1 MNSNLRA
8 WHVLLRVNDMNFKN
22 RGFQPQK
29 TLAALAVGTALM
41 LSMPAAMAADKTS
54 GALIGHVVVS
64 AGSTLSN
71 VQVTLKHQSK
81 GLTRTTTTNE
91 QGDFNLKALP
101 IGTYTVTFRKN
112 GYETVEQQEV
122 VVKAGSSAKYNI
134 SMYEEG
140 VERISVTG
148 SNVQMVDFESSTS
161 QIVLTSEDL
170 ARLPVGQDLTSVALL
185 APGSSLAADPDADYG
200 RGASF
205 NGSSVAENGFFL
217 NGLNITD
224 IRKGLGSIDLPWE
237 AIAQTNIVTGGVSA
251 EYGQFI
257 GGVTD
262 LVSKSGDNEFKFGVT
277 VDYIP
282 SSMASQSPDTWGYS
296 LQSDD
301 DGNYPFDRVM
311 INNNGDSNYE
321 ETRYNVFASGAIIE
335 DTLFFYG
342 IFNPQDIKDEY
353 ANANVIE
360 TRQYTKKNKQAD
372 YWLAKVDWFINDD
385 HNIGFTALNNEWE
398 QSRST
403 RSTGDAEFSAPNEST
418 WGGSMWSANYSG
430 IITDEITISAI
441 YGVTEQTSDSI
452 NPTAD
457 HSPVWDRHDNWGWE
471 KIGNWVGDY
480 KQELRD
486 DQRTQFR
493 LDLDWEIGDHTI
505 RFGYSQEVVETS
517 DNIAYAG
524 DGKTYEY
531 RIMSQGTLD
540 WLNGKRADIGQ
551 GPITGIS
558 AGDEYYRA
566 REYDRV
572 GTAESTNTAIYIQDT
587 WNITDEVTLNIGI
600 RNSAFE
606 SKTGEGDVYAD
617 MDNQWAPRLGAIW
630 DVNGDGTT
638 KLSVNYGRYFMPI
651 SPNTSVRMTLG
662 ETNQYDYAK
671 FDEIGAGGLPTNPES
686 MYLLNYGDGTFTQ
699 PYETLVD
706 ADLEPMYSDE
716 ISVAITHE
724 LNENWIVGA
733 RYVYQD
739 LKSSIEDTN
748 MKFVLSKWMEENPDE
763 AAKLDPN
770 WDISGSWVGF
780 VLNPGSSAHLSYD
793 QDGDGTISNGEG
805 VTWSSDYIGLPQA
818 ERTYQA
824 LEFTIE
830 GKPND
835 NSTLQAS
842 YTYSKSEGNT
852 EGLVSGTHS
861 QADPGWS
868 GSFDS
873 PEFTDH
879 SYGRTSNDIPH
890 KFKIFG
896 TYDITENLNVG
907 LVLLAQEG
915 RARNILGYHPQD
927 VDSCAADKNI
937 TWCDDWDRN
946 NFYADGQ
953 PSPRGAGGHGKW
965 ITSVDMSVNYNIDL
979 GDAGQVRLSA
989 KAFNV
994 LDSDTAA
1001 SYNDMTEF
1009 DKNIGST
1016 NPNYGNATSY
1026 QAPRSFLFTA
1036 RYDF

>member
-1 MNSNLRA
+1 MNN
-8 WHVLLRVNDMNFKN
+8 KN
-22 RGFQPQK
+22 RSFQSQK
-29 TLAALAVGTALM
+29 TLAALAVSAALM
-41 LSMPAAMAADKTS
+41 LSMPVAMAVDKTS

-71 VQVTLKHQSK
+71 VQVTIKHQSK
-81 GLTRTTTTNE
+81 GLTRTTTTNDK
-91 QGDFNLKALP
+91 GDFNLKALP
-101 IGTYTVTFRKN
+101 IGKYTVTFRKN
-112 GYETVEQQEV
+112 GYETVEEQEV

-134 SMYEEG
+134 SMYETG

-148 SNVQMVDFESSTS
+148 SNVQMVDFESSTT
-161 QIVLTSEDL
+161 QLVLTADDI

-185 APGSSLAADPDADYG
+185 APGSSLAADPNADYG

-224 IRKGLGSIDLPWE
+224 IRKGLGNIDLPWE

-282 SSMASQSPDTWGYS
+282 SSLASQSPDTWGYS

-301 DGNYPFDRVM
+301 DGNYPFDPIM
-311 INNNGDSNYE
+311 ITNNGDSNYE
-321 ETRYNVFASGAIIE
+321 ETRYNIYASGAIVE

-353 ANANVIE
+353 ANANEID
-360 TRQYTKKNKQAD
+360 TRQYTRKDKQAD
-372 YWLAKVDWFINDD
+372 YWLAKVDWFINDE

-398 QSRST
+398 QSRIT
-403 RSTGDAEFSAPNEST
+403 RVTGDDQFSDPNKST

-430 IITDEITISAI
+430 IITDEITINAI

-457 HSPVWDRHDNWGWE
+457 HSPVWDRRDNWGWE
-471 KIGNWVGDY
+471 KIGKWVGDY

-493 LDLDWEIGDHTI
+493 LDLDWEFGDHTF

-531 RIMSQGTLD
+531 RVMSQGTLD
-540 WLNGKRADIGQ
+540 WINGKRADIGQ
-551 GPITGIS
+551 GEVTGIS
-558 AGDEYYRA
+558 AGDDYYRA

-572 GTAESTNTAIYIQDT
+572 GTAKSTNTAIYIQDT
-587 WNITDEVTLNIGI
+587 WSITDEITLNIGI

-606 SKTGEGDVYAD
+606 SDTGEGDTYAD

-630 DVNGDGTT
+630 DVNGEGKT
-638 KLSVNYGRYFMPI
+638 KVSLNYGRYFMPI

-671 FDEIGAGGLPTNPES
+671 FDEIDAGGLPTNPES

-706 ADLEPMYSDE
+706 ADLDPMYSDE
-716 ISVAITHE
+716 ISVAVTHE
-724 LNENWIVGA
+724 LNENWVVGA

-739 LKSSIEDTN
+739 LISSIEDTN
-748 MKFVLSKWMEENPDE
+748 MKFVLTKWMEENPEE

-780 VLNPGSSAHLSYD
+780 VMNPGSSAHLSYD
-793 QDGDGTISNGEG
+793 QDGDGTVTSGEG
-805 VTWSSDYIGLPQA
+805 VTWSADYIGLPQA

-824 LEFTIE
+824 LEFTLE
-830 GKPND
+830 GRPTE

-842 YTYSKSEGNT
+842 YTYSRSEGNT

-879 SYGRTSNDIPH
+879 SNGRTSNDIPH

-907 LVLLAQEG
+907 LVLLAQQG
-915 RARNILGYHPQD
+915 RARNILGYHPED
-927 VDSCAADKNI
+927 VGSCAADKNI
-937 TWCDDWDRN
+937 TWCEDWDRN
-946 NFYADGQ
+946 NFYTDGQ
-953 PSPRGAGGHGKW
+953 PSPRGAGGHGDW
-965 ITSVDMSVNYNIDL
+965 ITNLDMSVNYTIDV
-979 GDAGQVRLSA
+979 GTTGKVRLSA
-989 KAFNV
+989 KIFNL
-994 LDSDTAA
+994 LDADTAA

-1009 DKNIGST
+1009 DKTIGSN

-1026 QAPRSFLFTA
+1026 QAPRSFLLTA

>member
-1 MNSNLRA
+1 MNNNKS
-8 WHVLLRVNDMNFKN
+8 
-22 RGFQPQK
+22 GFQPQK
-29 TLAALAVGTALM
+29 TLAAIAVATALM
-41 LSMPAAMAADKTS
+41 ISMPSAMAADKTS
-54 GALIGHVVVS
+54 GVLIGHVIVES
-64 AGSTLSN
+64 GITLSD

-81 GLTRTTTTNE
+81 GLTRTTTTNAK
-91 QGDFNLKALP
+91 GDFNVKALP
-101 IGTYTVTFRKN
+101 IGKYTVTFSKN
-112 GYETVEQQEV
+112 GYETIEEKEV

-134 SMYEEG
+134 AMFETG
-140 VERISVTG
+140 TERISVVG
-148 SNVQMVDFESSTS
+148 SNINMVDFESSTT
-161 QIVLTSEDL
+161 QLILTADDI
-170 ARLPVGQDLTSVALL
+170 ARLPVGQNLTSVALL
-185 APGSSLAADPDADYG
+185 APSSSLAADPDADYG

-224 IRKGLGSIDLPWE
+224 IRKGLGNIDLPWE

-301 DGNYPFDRVM
+301 EGNYPFDPIM
-311 INNNGDSNYE
+311 ISNNGDSNYE
-321 ETRYNVFASGAIIE
+321 ETRYNIYASGAIVE

-353 ANANVIE
+353 ANANEIDS
-360 TRQYTKKNKQAD
+360 RQYTKKDKQAD
-372 YWLAKVDWFINDD
+372 YWLAKVDWFINDE

-403 RSTGDAEFSAPNEST
+403 RTTGDEVFSAPNKST

-430 IITDEITISAI
+430 IITDEITINAI

-457 HSPVWDRHDNWGWE
+457 HSPVWDRRDNWGWE
-471 KIGNWVGDY
+471 KIGSWVGDY

-493 LDLDWEIGDHTI
+493 LDLDWEFGDHTI

-531 RIMSQGTLD
+531 RVMSQGTLD

-551 GPITGIS
+551 GLITGIS
-558 AGDEYYRA
+558 AGDDYYRA

-587 WNITDEVTLNIGI
+587 WRVTDEITLNIGL

-630 DVNGDGTT
+630 DVNGDGNT
-638 KLSVNYGRYFMPI
+638 KVSLNYGRYFMPI

-671 FDEIGAGGLPTNPES
+671 FDEIGQGSLPTNPES

-706 ADLEPMYSDE
+706 ADLDPMYSDE
-716 ISVAITHE
+716 ISVAVTHE
-724 LNENWIVGA
+724 LNENWVVGA

-739 LKSSIEDTN
+739 LISSIEDTN
-748 MKFVLSKWMEENPDE
+748 MKFVLTKWMEENPEE

-780 VLNPGSSAHLSYD
+780 VMNPGSSAHLSYD
-793 QDGDGTISNGEG
+793 QDGDGSVSSGEG
-805 VTWSSDYIGLPQA
+805 VTWSADYIGLPQA

-824 LEFTIE
+824 LEFTLE
-830 GKPND
+830 GRPTEH
-835 NSTLQAS
+835 STLQAS
-842 YTYSKSEGNT
+842 YTYSRSEGNT

-879 SYGRTSNDIPH
+879 SNGRTSNDIPH

-907 LVLLAQEG
+907 LVLLAQQG
-915 RARNILGYHPQD
+915 RARNILGYHPED
-927 VDSCAADKNI
+927 VGSCAADKNI
-937 TWCDDWDRN
+937 TWCEDWDRY
-946 NFYADGQ
+946 NFYTDGQ
-953 PSPRGAGGHGKW
+953 PSPRGAGGHGDW
-965 ITSVDMSVNYNIDL
+965 ITSIDMSVNYTIDV
-979 GDAGQVRLSA
+979 GTTGKVRLSA
-989 KAFNV
+989 KVFNL
-994 LDSDTAA
+994 LDADTAA

-1009 DKNIGST
+1009 DKTIGSN

-1026 QAPRSFLFTA
+1026 QAPRSFLLTA

>member
-1 MNSNLRA
+1 MNN
-8 WHVLLRVNDMNFKN
+8 KK

-29 TLAALAVGTALM
+29 TLAALAVSTALM
-41 LSMPAAMAADKTS
+41 LSMPAAMAVDKTS

-64 AGSTLSN
+64 AGATLSN
-71 VQVTLKHQSK
+71 VQVTIKHQSK
-81 GLTRTTTTNE
+81 GLKRTTTTNE
-91 QGDFNLKALP
+91 KGDFNLKALP
-101 IGTYTVTFRKN
+101 IGKYTVTFRKN
-112 GYETVEQQEV
+112 GYETVEEQEV

-134 SMYEEG
+134 SMYETG

-148 SNVQMVDFESSTS
+148 SNVQMVDFESSTT
-161 QIVLTSEDL
+161 QLVLTADDI
-170 ARLPVGQDLTSVALL
+170 ARLPIGQDLTSVALL

-301 DGNYPFDRVM
+301 DGNYPFDPVM

-321 ETRYNVFASGAIIE
+321 ETRYNIYASGAIVE

-353 ANANVIE
+353 ANANEIDS
-360 TRQYTKKNKQAD
+360 RQYTKKDKQAD
-372 YWLAKVDWFINDD
+372 YWLAKVDWFINDE

-403 RSTGDAEFSAPNEST
+403 RTTGDAEFSAPNKST

-430 IITDEITISAI
+430 IITDEITINAI

-452 NPTAD
+452 NPTAE
-457 HSPVWDRHDNWGWE
+457 HSPVWDRRDNWGWE
-471 KIGNWVGDY
+471 KIGKWVGDY

-493 LDLDWEIGDHTI
+493 LDLDWEFGDHTL

-551 GPITGIS
+551 GEITGIS
-558 AGDEYYRA
+558 AGDDYYRA

-572 GTAESTNTAIYIQDT
+572 GTAESTNSAIYIQDT
-587 WNITDEVTLNIGI
+587 WNVTDDVTLNIGI

-638 KLSVNYGRYFMPI
+638 KVSVNYGRYFMPI

-671 FDEIGAGGLPTNPES
+671 FDEIGADGLPTNPES

-706 ADLEPMYSDE
+706 ADLDPMYSDE
-716 ISVAITHE
+716 FSVAITHE

-748 MKFVLSKWMEENPDE
+748 MKFVLSKWMEENPEE

-780 VLNPGSSAHLSYD
+780 VINPGSSAHLSYD
-793 QDGDGTISNGEG
+793 QDGDGTISSGEG
-805 VTWSSDYIGLPQA
+805 VTWSADYIGLPQA

-824 LEFTIE
+824 LEFTLE
-830 GKPND
+830 GRPTE

-842 YTYSKSEGNT
+842 YTYSRSEGNT

-890 KFKIFG
+890 KFKVFG
-896 TYDITENLNVG
+896 TYDITENLNIG
-907 LVLLAQEG
+907 LVFLAQEG

-927 VDSCAADKNI
+927 VDSCADDKNI

-953 PSPRGAGGHGKW
+953 PSARGAGGHGKW
-965 ITSVDMSVNYNIDL
+965 ITSLDMSVNYNIDL

-1026 QAPRSFLFTA
+1026 QSPRSFLLTA
-1036 RYDF
+1036 SYDF